1 MAMINKEELRNCRI
15 VNIPDISGIEN
26 ALRIYYKHS
35 ELGNKQITE
44 LFGNRSSATIS
55 RLKRA
60 VKNEM
65 AKRNVLSYGMNKV
78 NTSVAYEVWG
88 IDVTD
93 LEKRMKK
100 LKNLEL

>member
-1 MAMINKEELRNCRI
+1 MVNTNEMRNNKRM
-15 VNIPDISGIEN
+15 NIPDISGIEN

-44 LFGNRSSATIS
+44 LFGKRSSATIS
-55 RLKRA
+55 RLKRV

-88 IDVTD
+88 IDVAD
-93 LEKRMKK
+93 LERRMKK

>member
-1 MAMINKEELRNCRI
+1 MVMIKKEELRSNRRM
-15 VNIPDISGIEN
+15 NIPDISGIES

-35 ELGNKQITE
+35 ELGNKQIME
-44 LFGNRSSATIS
+44 LFGRRSSATIS

-60 VKNEM
+60 VRNEM
-65 AKRNVLSYGMNKV
+65 AKRNVLSYGMNKI

-88 IDVTD
+88 IDVAD

>member
-1 MAMINKEELRNCRI
+1 MVMINKEELRKNRRM
-15 VNIPDISGIEN
+15 NIPDISGIEN

-44 LFGNRSSATIS
+44 LFGKRSSATIS

-65 AKRNVLSYGMNKV
+65 AKRDILSYGMNKI

-88 IDVTD
+88 IDVAD
-93 LEKRMKK
+93 LERRMKK